1 MKLLFAVI
9 MILLSVTLAMGQQD
23 EVAKSKPRE
32 ENDNSL
38 RIARIIKGE
47 IWQPL
52 DVVYDGDRRRG
63 IMRRVFADGTQR
75 DYVLTVFPDEF
86 GLIPR
91 WQVKG
96 DYLYTVGMTPG
107 SNRMRPVLLRAPIKD
122 LVEARTEEE
131 ERKMSVIPGY
141 PPYDLL
147 NLTPLAP
154 PTYPPGTK
162 QKDMERWESPDRYDL
177 LVDDREILTLVIIT
191 GDKIDI
197 WELDSQG
204 AWSSM
209 TIGGRVGVSKP
220 WKRIASTAAPFKGR
234 FVAENEGGRLSL
246 VSETGELWQSDDR
259 KTFNKRREADDIP
272 PDGNSLIVVDTDQ
285 RQIWLGRD
293 SIDKVAG
300 DQNLR
305 LIKGIGNGP
314 SERVLRALRSFQAQ
328 SHR

>member
-9 MILLSVTLAMGQQD
+9 MILLSVTLALGQQD

-52 DVVYDGDRRRG
+52 DVGDKSG

-75 DYVLTVFPDEF
+75 DYVLTIFPDEF

-122 LVEARTEEE
+122 LVEVRTEEE
-131 ERKMSVIPGY
+131 ERKMSVIHSF
-141 PPYDLL
+141 PPYDFLS
-147 NLTPLAP
+147 LTPLAP
-154 PTYPPGTK
+154 PTYPAETK
-162 QKDMERWESPDRYDL
+162 NEDMERWESPDRYDL

-191 GDKIDI
+191 GEKIDI
-197 WELDSQG
+197 WELNSQD

-209 TIGGRVGVSKP
+209 KIGGREGISKP

-234 FVAENEGGRLSL
+234 FVAEIEGGRLSL
-246 VSETGELWQSDDR
+246 LSETGELWQSDDG
-259 KTFNKRREADDIP
+259 KTFNKRREADDIA

-293 SIDKVAG
+293 ATNKVAG

-305 LIKGIGNGP
+305 LIKGTGNGP
-314 SERVLRALRSFQAQ
+314 SERALRALRSFQPQ